1 MEFNI
6 EETGVLSYCL
16 KVEVSAQDLEP
27 DINRAVRKHRAQL
40 QMKGFRPGHVPAGM
54 VRRLYGKELAQEA
67 VRGLLEEMY
76 QDLVLDSGRYDVWQD
91 SEAYDYDYEYE
102 KDLTARI
109 TFAEQPSIELQDVE
123 GEEIEVPSDDV
134 TEEHVEQALEDILWN
149 YGDLQSLEE
158 GAAIEEGD
166 ILTYDLQEIDPKLR
180 APIVGT
186 ARKGQELML
195 SKESSAVEKA
205 LREAALGAQVGSVV
219 RFEVDLEDKG
229 VVQDVVE
236 RRSYEASIT
245 DAKRWRAAEVTD
257 ELVRR
262 VTGEEEQSADTFRD
276 WVAAVTGIK
285 LRRRNEEIRQ
295 ATMIDRLLEMH
306 EFEVPQLAID
316 RFLESALR
324 RELARGTVDASAE
337 GSIEALRARLEPVV
351 ERQARWIFLRDAL
364 LAEHGIDVSET
375 DVRRDLVERAH
386 GDVVDGL
393 YMNQEPVDFL
403 EHGRTDPASVAY
415 RVRNKKLFEKLAESF
430 QVQSDETANEEEAEP
445 ELLEE

>member
-76 QDLVLDSGRYDVWQD
+76 QDLVVDSGRYNVWQD

-109 TFAEQPSIELQDVE
+109 TFAEQPAIELQEVE
-123 GEEIEVPSDDV
+123 GQEIEVPSDDL

-149 YGDLQSLEE
+149 YGDLQPLEE
-158 GAAIEEGD
+158 GRVIEEGD

-186 ARKGQELML
+186 TRKGQELML

-219 RFEVDLEDKG
+219 RFGVDLDDKG

-276 WVAAVTGIK
+276 WVAAING
-285 LRRRNEEIRQ
+285 NQ
-295 ATMIDRLLEMH
+295 A
-306 EFEVPQLAID
+306 
-316 RFLESALR
+316 
-324 RELARGTVDASAE
+324 
-337 GSIEALRARLEPVV
+337 EA
-351 ERQARWIFLRDAL
+351 
-364 LAEHGIDVSET
+364 
-375 DVRRDLVERAH
+375 
-386 GDVVDGL
+386 
-393 YMNQEPVDFL
+393 QE
-403 EHGRTDPASVAY
+403 
-415 RVRNKKLFEKLAESF
+415 
-430 QVQSDETANEEEAEP
+430 
-445 ELLEE
+445 